1 MKKIFFTVIILNLIS
16 CTLLKDAVGTY
27 GLNVT
32 RNVIKT
38 INLISPEKD
47 KKIEYIAKFTD
58 YVDSFW
64 KKDSNINH
72 EIFKYD
78 EVKMERLYQKDKK
91 NKSAIYIVHG
101 GAFLVPLVNAYRS
114 LGQYMIK
121 QDSNFDIIF

>member
-58 YVDSFW
+58 YVDSFG
-64 KKDSNINH
+64 KKIQ
-72 EIFKYD
+72 ILIMK
-78 EVKMERLYQKDKK
+78 
-91 NKSAIYIVHG
+91 
-101 GAFLVPLVNAYRS
+101 FLN
-114 LGQYMIK
+114 MMK
-121 QDSNFDIIF
+121 